1 MTEGKRIE
9 KLKEEVQR
17 LREKLSSLQ
26 DENTALKTALDDKDK
41 KIAELEKAAD
51 ERAELWGKHLTDVAE
66 AIEEAAEARLGYEQ
80 AREATE
86 ELRRELTAALRAIKK
101 RLT

>member
-1 MTEGKRIE
+1 MTDGKRIE
-9 KLKEEVQR
+9 KLKEEIQR
-17 LREKLSSLQ
+17 LREKTGSLQ
-26 DENTALKTALDDKDK
+26 DENTALKAALEDKDK
-41 KIAELEKAAD
+41 TIAELEKAA
-51 ERAELWGKHLTDVAE
+51 EGRAALWEKHLTDVAE
-66 AIEEAAEARLGYEQ
+66 AIEAAAEARLGYEQ